1 MAQSRVFTELGGDI
15 VMWSTNAD
23 VNAGKGKKTSLVT
36 SPPQFTLDPYANVT
50 KSPSTPQTGA
60 GIAALQGVPGVKQ
73 GDVFLFAPHGTVDAG
88 DASIRGNDVTIG
100 ALFVLNADNIQAA
113 GRTVGIPT
121 VPAPNTTALMAADNA
136 AGAASKAMEGP
147 KPEIPIRIIPPSS
160 SSKCWVMA
168 AATAILTTDLARSRI
183 SGPAA
188 DPIRIVGYGPL
199 GQQETQGLTAEEQR
213 KLSQQ

>member
-1 MAQSRVFTELGGDI
+1 MRRTD
-15 VMWSTNAD
+15 
-23 VNAGKGKKTSLVT
+23 
-36 SPPQFTLDPYANVT
+36 
-50 KSPSTPQTGA
+50 
-60 GIAALQGVPGVKQ
+60 
-73 GDVFLFAPHGTVDAG
+73 VDAG

-147 KPEIPIRIIPPSS
+147 KPGDSNQNDPSVIIVEVLGYGGGDGDP
-160 SSKCWVMA
+160 
-168 AATAILTTDLARSRI
+168 DDRSRQKQDQRTYI
-183 SGPAA
+183 AA

-213 KLSQQ
+213 ELSQQ